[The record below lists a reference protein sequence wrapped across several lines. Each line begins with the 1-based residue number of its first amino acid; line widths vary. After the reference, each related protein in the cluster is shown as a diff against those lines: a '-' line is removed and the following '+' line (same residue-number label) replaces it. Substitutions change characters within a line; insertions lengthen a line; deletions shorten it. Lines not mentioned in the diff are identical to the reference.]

1 MVCFLVFL
9 TLFSYAL
16 NSVYPNEL
24 ITRMLLHLC
33 ILILITKLLLNKLKY
48 SKKQRMSDLAVTS
61 GVMLMIPVVFLSFGA
76 QFVGLNFS
84 STAVISNI
92 FLSCLIVYFFYKIK
106 ENINIKT
113 WKRQFFRSFNGLF
126 LKKT

>member
-1 MVCFLVFL
+1 MVCFLIFL

-33 ILILITKLLLNKLKY
+33 ILILITRLMLNKVKY
-48 SKKQRMSDLAVTS
+48 SKKQNISDLVATT
-61 GVMLMIPVVFLSFGA
+61 GVMLMIPVVFISFGA
-76 QFVGLNFS
+76 QFVGLDFS
-84 STAVISNI
+84 STAFISNI
-92 FLSCLIVYFFYKIK
+92 FAVCLLVFSFYKIK
-106 ENINIKT
+106 ERLNFKS
-113 WKRQFFRSFNGLF
+113 WKRQFSQLFSGLF

>member
-1 MVCFLVFL
+1 
-9 TLFSYAL
+9 
-16 NSVYPNEL
+16 
-24 ITRMLLHLC
+24 
-33 ILILITKLLLNKLKY
+33 
-48 SKKQRMSDLAVTS
+48 MSDLAVTS